1 MRLFIGPAKRTNWE
15 VVPQLGYAIKE
26 DMVIGLGIGYGA
38 SASETE
44 NAMDFEG
51 NTFIIAPY
59 TKKYISLS
67 ECFALNLHAE
77 VSYATKDCESSG
89 ETSTAETFFIGLR
102 PGVSYRMNPKFVLQA
117 QIGSLG

>member
-1 MRLFIGPAKRTNWE
+1 MLLVSLHPFLAQNGTINPHLSLKELLNSQVGLISLRTPWRVMRLFIGPAKRTNWE

-51 NTFIIAPY
+51 NTFIIAP
-59 TKKYISLS
+59 
-67 ECFALNLHAE
+67 
-77 VSYATKDCESSG
+77 
-89 ETSTAETFFIGLR
+89 
-102 PGVSYRMNPKFVLQA
+102 
-117 QIGSLG
+117 